1 MSNCRFIEWKDN
13 KRGDVNIYIN
23 IDINVKLPEISKINM
38 DKINM
43 NEINKIAI
51 EEILNPKLNPKD
63 KYLMELAMQS
73 I

>member
-1 MSNCRFIEWKDN
+1 
-13 KRGDVNIYIN
+13 
-23 IDINVKLPEISKINM
+23 
-38 DKINM
+38 M

-51 EEILNPKLNPKD
+51 EEILNPKLNLKD